1 MMMGVGIIFM
11 LLFLVLLIGV
21 PLLLIALVARGG
33 RANLF
38 RSRSNPSSHTN
49 SSPTPVEPAYIRK
62 CPTCGRGVKADWN
75 VCPSCGAALS

>member
-1 MMMGVGIIFM
+1 MMMGVGFIFM

-38 RSRSNPSSHTN
+38 RSRSNPSSYTN